1 MSSESAGD
9 ICQFKVFS
17 IVDTFSSSQYLERFY
32 QIST

>member
-9 ICQFKVFS
+9 ICQFKVFA
-17 IVDTFSSSQYLERFY
+17 IVDMFSSSQYLERFY